1 MARENIN
8 TGGSANDGT
17 GDSLRTAGVKI
28 NNNFT
33 ELYGLLGGDAGGAG
47 TTRLTDSGL
56 DIIGTSFNTK
66 IGAVDPA
73 SEIDIDF
80 PDSSGTVLVTTATQ
94 TVTNKTISADDNTI
108 SGIAASSFVLSNA
121 SGNIDGSASQKA
133 IPTGAVIGT
142 TDTQTLSNKAL
153 IRPKI
158 EQWLGDSSGLPVIS
172 FNQQESTT
180 NRIKVDNATS
190 GSPPIISAVGSSDTN
205 IHLYVDAK
213 GTGSTKANKVAYGTP
228 ANLTTNNTA
237 NISQYGN
244 IVLNAGS
251 LTVTV
256 PNGTING
263 EVKIFTNINASNATV
278 DPTSFNQGNDIT
290 LAQYET
296 VTLVWHNSSWF
307 VTGGYGYTVNT

>member
-8 TGGSANDGT
+8 TGTSANDGT
-17 GDSLRTAGVKI
+17 GDSLRRAGSKI
-28 NNNFT
+28 NNNFV
-33 ELYGLLGGDAGGAG
+33 ELYGLLGGNAAG

-66 IGAVDPA
+66 IGAVNPS
-73 SEIDIDF
+73 SEIDINF

-94 TVTNKTISADDNTI
+94 TVTNKTISADNNTL
-108 SGIAASSFVLSNA
+108 SGIAASSFVLSNG

-133 IPTGAVIGT
+133 IPTGVVIGT
-142 TDTQTLSNKAL
+142 TDTQTLSNKSL
-153 IRPKI
+153 VRPRV
-158 EQWLGDSSGLPVIS
+158 EQWLADSAGLPVIS
-172 FNQQESTT
+172 FTGQSSTT
-180 NRIKVDNATS
+180 NRIKVDNAAS
-190 GSPPIISAVGSSDTN
+190 GSPPVVSAVGLSDTN

-213 GTGSTKANKVAYGTP
+213 GTGSTKSNKVAYGTP

-237 NISQYGN
+237 NISQFGN
-244 IVLNAGS
+244 IVLNSGS

-256 PNGTING
+256 PNGTLNG

-278 DPTSFNQGNDIT
+278 DPTSFNQGSDIT

-307 VTGGYGYTVNT
+307 VTGGHGYAINP

>member
-8 TGGSANDGT
+8 TGTSANDGT
-17 GDSLRTAGVKI
+17 GDSLRRAGTKI
-28 NNNFT
+28 NNNFI
-33 ELYGLLGGDAGGAG
+33 ELYGLLGGNVAG

-80 PDSSGTVLVTTATQ
+80 PDSDGTVLVTTATQ
-94 TVTNKTISADDNTI
+94 TVTNKTLSVDSNTI
-108 SGIAASSFVLSNA
+108 SGIAASSFVLSNG

-142 TDTQTLSNKAL
+142 TDTQTLSNKSL
-153 IRPKI
+153 VRPKV

-172 FNQQESTT
+172 FNSQASTT

-190 GSPPIISAVGSSDTN
+190 GSPPVVSAVGSSDTN

-213 GTGSTKANKVAYGTP
+213 GTGSTKSNKVAYGTP

-244 IVLNAGS
+244 IVLNGSS

-256 PNGTING
+256 PNGTLSG

-278 DPTSFNQGNDIT
+278 DPTSFNQGSDIT
-290 LAQYET
+290 LGQYET

-307 VTGGYGYTVNT
+307 VTGGHGYAINP

>member
-8 TGGSANDGT
+8 TGTSANDGT
-17 GDSLRTAGVKI
+17 GDSLRRAGSKI
-28 NNNFT
+28 NNNFV
-33 ELYGLLGGDAGGAG
+33 ELYGLLGGGDAG

-56 DIIGTSFNTK
+56 DIIGTSFDTK
-66 IGAVDPA
+66 IGAVNPS
-73 SEIDIDF
+73 SEIDINF

-94 TVTNKTISADDNTI
+94 TVTNKTISADNNTL
-108 SGIAASSFVLSNA
+108 SGIAASSFVLSNG

-133 IPTGAVIGT
+133 IPTGVVIGT
-142 TDTQTLSNKAL
+142 TDTQTLSNKSL
-153 IRPKI
+153 VRPRV
-158 EQWLGDSSGLPVIS
+158 EQWLADSAGLPVIS
-172 FNQQESTT
+172 FTGQSSTT

-190 GSPPIISAVGSSDTN
+190 GSPPIVSAVGLSDTN

-213 GTGSTKANKVAYGTP
+213 GTGSTKSNKVAYGTP
-228 ANLTTNNTA
+228 ANLTTNDTA
-237 NISQYGN
+237 NISQFGN
-244 IVLNAGS
+244 IVLNSGS

-256 PNGTING
+256 PNGTLNG

-278 DPTSFNQGNDIT
+278 DPTSFNQGSDIT

-307 VTGGYGYTVNT
+307 VTGGHGYAINP

>member
-1 MARENIN
+1 MARQNIN
-8 TGGSANDGT
+8 TGTSANDGT

-28 NNNFT
+28 NDNFT

-56 DIIGTSFNTK
+56 TIIGTSYNTL
-66 IGAVDPA
+66 IGAVDPG

-80 PDSSGTVLVTTATQ
+80 PAASGTVLVTTATQ
-94 TVTNKTISADDNTI
+94 TVTNKTISADNNTL

-121 SGNIDGSASQKA
+121 SGNIDGSAAQKA
-133 IPTGAVIGT
+133 IPTGTVIGT
-142 TDTQTLSNKAL
+142 SDTQTMSNKSL
-153 IRPKI
+153 IRPRI
-158 EQWLGDSSGLPVIS
+158 EQWLADSAGLPVIS
-172 FNQQESTT
+172 FNPQSSTT
-180 NRIKVDNATS
+180 NRIKVDNASS

-213 GTGSTKANKVAYGTP
+213 GTGSTKVNKVAYGTP
-228 ANLTTNNTA
+228 ANLTTNDTA

-244 IVLNAGS
+244 IVLNASS

-256 PNGTING
+256 PNGTLSG

-278 DPTSFNQGNDIT
+278 DPTSFNQGSDIT
-290 LAQYET
+290 LGQYET

-307 VTGGYGYTVNT
+307 VTGGHGYAINP